1 MLRAAG
7 GCDPLLERVKLATR
21 PARRADGDGMTSTTT
36 STTWVTIDEAA
47 ALLGISG
54 RQVQRRVAAGQMQ
67 TLKREDGRTLVEV
80 PASDTASGV
89 ALQLHEQA
97 DASRRLAD
105 LVERSTAAAL
115 AQVEA
120 RLAEQADGVRR
131 WRRAAVMGWA
141 AAGLALAATAATV
154 SWGVMASDARATLL
168 ADRDAARSDALNARR
183 QLTTLQT
190 AMIAADDRESERAE
204 RTAEALI
211 RALGG
216 VPASDT
222 DAAETVDCPTGM
234 SHYDMPALGG

>member
-1 MLRAAG
+1 
-7 GCDPLLERVKLATR
+7 
-21 PARRADGDGMTSTTT
+21 MTSTTT
-36 STTWVTIDEAA
+36 STTTWVTIDEAA

-54 RQVQRRVAAGQMQ
+54 RQVQRRAAGGQMRTQ
-67 TLKREDGRTLVEV
+67 KREDGRTLVEV

-120 RLAEQADGVRR
+120 RLAEQAEGVRR
-131 WRRAAVMGWA
+131 WRRAAVVGWA
-141 AAGLALAATAATV
+141 AAGLAVAATAATV
-154 SWGVMASDARATLL
+154 SWGVMASDARVALL

-183 QLTTLQT
+183 ELTTLQT
-190 AMIAADDRESERAE
+190 AMIAADARESERAE
-204 RTAEALI
+204 QIADALL

-216 VPASDT
+216 VPASDI
-222 DAAETVDCPTGM
+222 DAAGTVDCPTKV
-234 SHYDMPALGG
+234 SHHDTPALGG